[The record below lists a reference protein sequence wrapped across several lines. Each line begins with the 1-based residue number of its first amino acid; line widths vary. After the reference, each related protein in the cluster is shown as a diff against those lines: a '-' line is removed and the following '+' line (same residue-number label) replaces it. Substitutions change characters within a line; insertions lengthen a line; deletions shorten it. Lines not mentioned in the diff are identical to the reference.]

1 MSRMTATLL
10 PLLCCA
16 AVAAAAETA
25 APRAVTPLLQSAA
38 SLQDAASDVAIWVHP
53 ADPQR
58 SLVLGAGGTA
68 GLEIFGLDGAALQ
81 QVPSPQVEFVDV
93 RYGVPIGS
101 RTVDLVLAVDVS
113 RAQLHFF
120 TVDQASRRLEPLPG
134 TDAKQALICLAE
146 FIVGRAF

>member
-1 MSRMTATLL
+1 MRPPLPSGPRTRPMSRMTVTLL

-25 APRAVTPLLQSAA
+25 AHLAVTPRPQSVA

-68 GLEIFGLDGAALQ
+68 GLEIFGLDGAALPQ
-81 QVPSPQVEFVDV
+81 GPSPPAGGGGG
-93 RYGVPIGS
+93 RYVVPG
-101 RTVDLVLAVDVS
+101 
-113 RAQLHFF
+113 
-120 TVDQASRRLEPLPG
+120 G
-134 TDAKQALICLAE
+134 
-146 FIVGRAF
+146 